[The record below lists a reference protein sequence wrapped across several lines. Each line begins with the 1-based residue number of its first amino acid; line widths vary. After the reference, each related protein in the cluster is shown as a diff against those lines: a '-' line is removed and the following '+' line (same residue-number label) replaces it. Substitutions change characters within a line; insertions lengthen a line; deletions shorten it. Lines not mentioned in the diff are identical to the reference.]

1 MWEDG
6 ALVADDDHRR
16 KDARCLKSNTNRG
29 PLLDLNTGVHVGTV
43 KPNLHEMATK
53 HHAYDRGA

>member
-1 MWEDG
+1 
-6 ALVADDDHRR
+6 
-16 KDARCLKSNTNRG
+16 
-29 PLLDLNTGVHVGTV
+29 LLDLNTGVHVGTV